1 MTWIK
6 GGKFDVIFSEPYY
19 PMYHGMLKMDKE
31 HVIQMMTE
39 ELKKAFEKSKFVVYP
54 FDHDAINKQINKIK
68 DMEKNLEKKMARFV
82 ELSIKFSVA
91 EDLIEEIQDLKD
103 LVPLPSPDFSGG
115 TIASISSQGNT
126 WLGDGAYPGQEA
138 KKEKSFRAKVEEGV
152 TERWKVY
159 EEYQEYRELQ
169 VTLSEYFKAANK
181 L

>member
-103 LVPLPSPDFSGG
+103 LVPPSDFSG
-115 TIASISSQGNT
+115 TILTSTGSH
-126 WLGDGAYPGQEA
+126 GDIWVNSATSPKQEEEP
-138 KKEKSFRAKVEEGV
+138 KEKSFRKKVEEGV
-152 TERWKVY
+152 TKLWKVY
-159 EEYQEYRELQ
+159 EEYQEYVELQ
-169 VTLSEYFKAANK
+169 NTLNEYFKAANK